1 MPIDSNK
8 MGVRSGT
15 NPATSSSGLI
25 SSTQMNELIQDA
37 VNEFASGG
45 QPREVNAFLEFI
57 KARFPSV
64 RNIQLPCIS
73 NDSRERTEFSLE
85 TLEENM
91 YLPIRQQMHDN
102 LFHPNFVEDDQRSP
116 TVEHCSTSGS
126 AESLL
131 LGKYI
136 ACLSKQTVENPSPSE
151 NSRSQNA
158 VPSESSMPLSSYD
171 GFGPVDCDGIYVSS
185 CGHAVHQACLD
196 RYLSSLKER

>member
-1 MPIDSNK
+1 MAIHSNK
-8 MGVRSGT
+8 MGVPSGT

-25 SSTQMNELIQDA
+25 SSSQMNELIQDA

-57 KARFPSV
+57 KARS
-64 RNIQLPCIS
+64 CIS

-91 YLPIRQQMHDN
+91 YLPIRQQMRDN

-116 TVEHCSTSGS
+116 IVEQWRRP
-126 AESLL
+126 ESLL

-136 ACLSKQTVENPSPSE
+136 ACLSKQTMENPSPSE
-151 NSRSQNA
+151 NSHSQNA
-158 VPSESSMPLSSYD
+158 APSESSMPVSSYD